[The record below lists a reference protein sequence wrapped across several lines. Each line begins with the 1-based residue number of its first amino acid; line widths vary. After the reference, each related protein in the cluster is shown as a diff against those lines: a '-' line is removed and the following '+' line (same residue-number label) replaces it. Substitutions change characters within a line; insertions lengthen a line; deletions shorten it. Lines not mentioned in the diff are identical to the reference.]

1 MPENLTALDLAMVA
15 EIDQWQAEA
24 RTIAQTAGIFYN
36 EVLHAGL
43 PGDFAFQ
50 LTRDW
55 MASQTGGYVEFMP
68 E

>member
-24 RTIAQTAGIFYN
+24 RTIAQTAALFFN
-36 EVLHAGL
+36 EVRGGGL
-43 PGDFAFQ
+43 PDEFAFQ

-55 MASQTGGYVEFMP
+55 MAAQTGGYVEFMP